1 MQGSVKLSNPA
12 YSGIKN
18 IVFDYGGVIIDLY
31 MDRTYQA
38 FANLGVTNLPS
49 LMGQLKDTHVFYQF
63 EIGALGAEAFINR
76 LLNLLP
82 PHLNYDG
89 ETVYKVIAAWNAM
102 LGEIPKER
110 LELLTNLKSNYN
122 TFLLSNTNALHI
134 SAVDQYL
141 KSAHGVDSIAPYFHK
156 VYYSYKVGL
165 RKPNA
170 DIYEHLLKQENL
182 NPAETLF
189 IDDNLPN
196 IEAANALGIVT
207 HHLQS
212 PKEDVREL
220 FI

>member
-1 MQGSVKLSNPA
+1 MQHPVKLINPEHA
-12 YSGIKN
+12 GIKN
-18 IVFDYGGVIIDLY
+18 IVFDYGGVIIDLHL
-31 MDRTYQA
+31 DRTYKA
-38 FANLGVTNLPS
+38 FAELGVDNLPD
-49 LMGQLKDTHVFYQF
+49 LMGKLKDTHVFYQF
-63 EIGALGAEAFINR
+63 EVGALGAEAFINR

-82 PHLNYDG
+82 PALNHDG

-102 LGEIPKER
+102 LGEIPTQR
-110 LELLTNLKSNYN
+110 LELLTALKSNYN

-134 SAVDQYL
+134 ATVDQYL
-141 KSAHGVDSIAPYFHK
+141 KTTHGVDSIAPFFHN

-170 DIYEHLLKQENL
+170 DIYEHMLKQENL

-207 HHLQS
+207 CHLQA
-212 PKEDVREL
+212 PQQVTEL
-220 FI
+220 FG

>member
-1 MQGSVKLSNPA
+1 MQTSVKLSNPA

-31 MDRTYQA
+31 MDRIYKA
-38 FANLGVTNLPS
+38 FADLGVDNLPD
-49 LMGQLKDTHVFYQF
+49 LMGKLKDTHVFYQF
-63 EIGALGAEAFINR
+63 EVGALGAEAFINR

-82 PHLNYDG
+82 PHLNYEG

-110 LELLTNLKSNYN
+110 LELLTALKSSYN

-141 KSAHGVDSIAPYFHK
+141 KTAHGVDSIAPYFHN

-207 HHLQS
+207 YHLQS
-212 PKEDVREL
+212 PKEDVRGL
-220 FI
+220 FS